1 MKHKEVTTDFYIALE
16 NAPDVT
22 SLQISQDK
30 LQNTSLTQLFSTF
43 PINGLFIGKQV
54 VCSKSA

>member
-1 MKHKEVTTDFYIALE
+1 MKHKEVTTDFSIAFE

-30 LQNTSLTQLFSTF
+30 LQNTILTQLFSTF
-43 PINGLFIGKQV
+43 PENGLFIVKQV
-54 VCSKSA
+54 VSSTSA